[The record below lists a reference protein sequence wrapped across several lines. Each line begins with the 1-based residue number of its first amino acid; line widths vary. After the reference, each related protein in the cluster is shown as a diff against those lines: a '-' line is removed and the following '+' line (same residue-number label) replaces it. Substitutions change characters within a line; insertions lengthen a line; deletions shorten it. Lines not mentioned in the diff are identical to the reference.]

1 MLQSENLQNK
11 ANRFTT
17 TTDKKIKK
25 IEELKIKSEDLI
37 TDARD
42 QSTSIQESI
51 INLESYGTSDHH
63 IKLPI
68 ALKEAKLFLDD
79 IVQKSQNIPNTD
91 KVTKCA
97 NDNFEFWSEEFKN
110 TKEQKDR
117 IEKLIK
123 DKEILH
129 NRINDFKNLTHR
141 VFRDSS
147 ETEAFITKNKNDF
160 EKLKEKAAKLET
172 QALEVDK
179 LLNEDVVA
187 ASASRLESV
196 NDSLEKAKITN
207 DNLLNIYDEVD
218 RTLAE
223 RDDEINSIKNSH
235 LTQAQKHAQDL
246 SDRSKVIVNL
256 FQHSKDGAQLAV
268 RAGTAY
274 SKIAESIDE
283 ASKAA
288 NKAYE
293 AAVHSNQQLN
303 PTDPDEETMLE
314 KGQDL
319 ALESVAIQQDA
330 EDQVEKIKSKCCR
343 DLKNIFV

>member
-1 MLQSENLQNK
+1 MV
-11 ANRFTT
+11 
-17 TTDKKIKK
+17 
-25 IEELKIKSEDLI
+25 
-37 TDARD
+37 DARD

-68 ALKEAKLFLDD
+68 ALKEAKLFLED
-79 IVQKSQNIPNTD
+79 IIQKSQNVPDTRE
-91 KVTKCA
+91 VTKCA
-97 NDNFEFWSEEFKN
+97 NDNFEFWSEELRN
-110 TKEQKDR
+110 TKEQKD
-117 IEKLIK
+117 KLDKLVK
-123 DKEILH
+123 DKESLQ

-160 EKLKEKAAKLET
+160 EKLKEKTAQLET

-179 LLNEDVVA
+179 LLNENVVA
-187 ASASRLESV
+187 ASASRMESV
-196 NDSLEKAKITN
+196 NDNLSKAKITN
-207 DNLLNIYDEVD
+207 DNLLNIYDEVEK
-218 RTLAE
+218 TISE
-223 RDDEINSIKNSH
+223 RDDEINSIKNSQ
-235 LTQAQKHAQDL
+235 LTQAQRHAQDL

-283 ASKAA
+283 ANKAA

-303 PTDPDEETMLE
+303 PTNPDEETMLE

-330 EDQVEKIKSKCCR
+330 EEQVEQINSKCF
-343 DLKNIFV
+343 NNF